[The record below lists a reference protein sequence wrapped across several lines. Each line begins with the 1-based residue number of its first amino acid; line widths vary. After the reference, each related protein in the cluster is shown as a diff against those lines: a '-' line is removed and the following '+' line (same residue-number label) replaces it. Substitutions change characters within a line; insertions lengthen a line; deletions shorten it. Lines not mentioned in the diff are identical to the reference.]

1 MILQG
6 GDLLSILPAGLP
18 NITAVNT
25 GGSGGS
31 VNSSGAAY
39 KDRMATSFASGS
51 YQLTLR
57 SFDASKSNA
66 IYGASQTVQPPALS
80 LTPQI
85 KY

>member
-1 MILQG
+1 MIKG

-25 GGSGGS
+25 GGAGGS
-31 VNSSGAAY
+31 ANSSGAAY
-39 KDRMATSFASGS
+39 KDRLSTAFASGS

-66 IYGASQTVQPPALS
+66 IYGAANTVQPPAIS
-80 LTPQI
+80 LITQI